1 MSKEKIV
8 VANKAEA
15 WQKVRTMCPE
25 YDNCYQ
31 RDVAAS
37 ENAGYDVYRH
47 KSIYLNYVC
56 DLGDRLEINC
66 QDNSTTN
73 IWIINN
79 STNIFTTISLSKN
92 EMVTLTYLISTFM
105 SDNIYDEEQQE
116 KINNCRSLLHKLCD
130 DKNNFTI

>member
-25 YDNCYQ
+25 YDELYLK
-31 RDVAAS
+31 DVIAS
-37 ENAGYDVYRH
+37 ENAGYDIYRH
-47 KSIYLNYVC
+47 KSIYLNYIC

-73 IWIINN
+73 IWIMNN

-105 SDNIYDEEQQE
+105 SDNIYDEEQKE